1 MLDDG
6 GDQTCFGG
14 EFGVD
19 EIHVDIH
26 DGETS
31 VVAWR
36 VLDNK
41 CTLVV
46 ALLQRVQVRICTWL
60 LYRRASE
67 IWWRIKYWQHA
78 HSVRGSWDPG
88 RQPCPGCC
96 HEYANSPYELKGQGT
111 CCSFSWDN

>member
-6 GDQTCFGG
+6 GDQTCFWG

-31 VVAWR
+31 YLVWR

-46 ALLQRVQVRICTWL
+46 ALFQQVQVRTCL

-67 IWWRIKYWQHA
+67 F
-78 HSVRGSWDPG
+78 GG
-88 RQPCPGCC
+88 G
-96 HEYANSPYELKGQGT
+96 
-111 CCSFSWDN
+111 